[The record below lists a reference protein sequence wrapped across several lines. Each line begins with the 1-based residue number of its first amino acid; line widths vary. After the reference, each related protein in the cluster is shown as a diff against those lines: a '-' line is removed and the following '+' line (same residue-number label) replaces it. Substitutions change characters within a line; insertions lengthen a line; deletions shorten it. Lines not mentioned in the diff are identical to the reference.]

1 VQRAPVGNTSGV
13 ANELRSAQQAA
24 ARGSNQEA
32 LVHLWNAVE
41 PARLA
46 GDARRLRVIA
56 GIAQQVRSR
65 GDEGEAREAERL
77 LETLRGAVSA
87 EGTIAPATGQLDAE
101 VYAGGEHVDDFQ
113 AGGFRTESYQGEGE
127 QEEAAGRG
135 ARIGNLVWIAL
146 VVAIILFNVFADRG
160 GG

>member
-1 VQRAPVGNTSGV
+1 V
-13 ANELRSAQQAA
+13 ADAVRSAQRAVG
-24 ARGSNQEA
+24 RGANQEA

-46 GDARRLRVIA
+46 GDGRRLGTIA
-56 GIAQQVRSR
+56 ALAQMIRAR

-77 LETLRGAVSA
+77 IETLRGAVSA
-87 EGTIAPATGQLDAE
+87 EGGIAPATERLDAE
-101 VYAGGEHVDDFQ
+101 VYASGGRVDEDFTP
-113 AGGFRTESYQGEGE
+113 AGEVPE
-127 QEEAAGRG
+127 EEAGGRG